1 MFTPHMTEEEL
12 QAAAYKDFLEMRIK
26 VKIAFEQFIYRMRFT
41 GGKRGV
47 LHSLFEEK
55 KGIDQIKKY
64 LACHFC
70 ESRLYS
76 SRRIYGRL
84 FHIYTFVPG

>member
-55 KGIDQIKKY
+55 RYRPNQKY